1 MTALKVELRN
11 RRFQRD
17 VNARIVE
24 LTKGF
29 AREPASD
36 PTMKVF
42 CECGR
47 DGCMTILDMRLS
59 EYEAVRDGPRRWVVS
74 SAHLDTAV
82 DSTLARRDGFVLV
95 EKLSV
100 RLSTEA
106 SAPRKEQTSPPTE
119 ESSQH

>member
-1 MTALKVELRN
+1 MTALRVELRN

-24 LTKGF
+24 LTRGL
-29 AREPASD
+29 ARDPASD
-36 PTMKVF
+36 PTMKLF

-59 EYEAVRDGPRRWVVS
+59 EYKAVADGPRRWVVS
-74 SAHLDTAV
+74 SAHLDAAM

-100 RLSTEA
+100 PLSTEP
-106 SAPRKEQTSPPTE
+106 SAAGKG
-119 ESSQH
+119 